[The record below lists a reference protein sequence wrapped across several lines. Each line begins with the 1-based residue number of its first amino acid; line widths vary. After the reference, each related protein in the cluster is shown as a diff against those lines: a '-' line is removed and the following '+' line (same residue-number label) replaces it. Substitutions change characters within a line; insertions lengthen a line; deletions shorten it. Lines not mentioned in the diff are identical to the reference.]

1 MADFGE
7 PYYILRRD
15 GKYVRTEV
23 RNTFVSRPGNRRH
36 DGELLKVGLGGLCV
50 EMSFT
55 WTLHRNQDATVK
67 LKTEPISIK
76 F

>member
-55 WTLHRNQDATVK
+55 LGRQESSSSRPVSMNMY
-67 LKTEPISIK
+67 L
-76 F
+76 

>member
-55 WTLHRNQDATVK
+55 WTLLGRQEFSLSRPVSMNTY
-67 LKTEPISIK
+67 L
-76 F
+76 